1 VIESLSERSGPM
13 GFTKEYFDT
22 FDQDLVEYCKTFM
35 IDAPAVTFKLVYGGE
50 YKVATIVSRRDKL
63 ISFAYHDARR
73 KKSTTLQMMTVPY
86 SGIAW
91 IDVRPSKG
99 KEEVGFQF
107 GSQVYS
113 PK

>member
-1 VIESLSERSGPM
+1 M

-22 FDQDLVEYCKTFM
+22 FDQDLVAYCKKFKT
-35 IDAPAVTFKLVYGGE
+35 DAPTVTFKLVYGGE
-50 YKVATIVSRRDKL
+50 YKVATIVSRTDHL
-63 ISFAYHDARR
+63 ISFAYHDPRG

-99 KEEVGFQF
+99 KEEMGF
-107 GSQVYS
+107 SI
-113 PK
+113 